1 MQVRLKATGE
11 VLVRELRLA
20 RNVWARTRG
29 LMLAG
34 RLPEGSGL
42 DIRPCSSIH
51 MMFMRQRI
59 DAVFYDRAFRVTRV
73 VNNLPTWYGLAFAPR
88 GTRGVIELSPGSA
101 STVNVG
107 AELEFTG
114 ERG

>member
-1 MQVRLKATGE
+1 MQVRLNNSGE
-11 VLVRELRLA
+11 VLVRDLRVA

-29 LMLAG
+29 LMLAR

-73 VNNLPTWYGLAFAPR
+73 VSDLPTWYGLAFAPR
-88 GTRGVIELSPGSA
+88 GTWGVIELPPLAA
-101 STVNVG
+101 SQVNVG
-107 AELEFTG
+107 DVLEFAE